1 MNFFLEEVEGVKIIK
16 LKEERL
22 DTTIAPDLKAQ
33 LLVLIGDGKKLL
45 LNLEDVQYADSSGL
59 GAILLGLRQARD
71 GGGLFALCNVQK
83 RVMTMINIA
92 QLANVITIYSDQKE
106 AIQKMSESPEK

>member
-1 MNFFLEEVEGVKIIK
+1 MNFFLEEVDGVKIIR

-33 LLVLIGDGKKLL
+33 LLVLIAEGKKVL

-59 GAILLGLRQARD
+59 GAILLGFRQARD
-71 GGGLFALCNVQK
+71 GGGDFAICNVQK
-83 RVMTMINIA
+83 RVLSMINIA
-92 QLANVITIYSDQKE
+92 QLANVITIYADQYE
-106 AIQKMSESPEK
+106 AVQKMTH